1 MTDTDEPSSFSYE
14 VFDRQLNTYYI
25 MCRVLINGWEDYS
38 TQEMNFDIRSLY
50 TKASRLCYMADQ
62 DLALQHN
69 DLTHQRKLAN
79 QEHLEAINQVVLGE
93 LCPFMRDIV
102 EKYRETNIMEGHKS
116 PMFSGQLSF
125 LFPKLK
131 DLLIQDGMTEN
142 NLDELLTN
150 IIFIEKE
157 M

>member
-1 MTDTDEPSSFSYE
+1 MINEITMTDTDEPSSFSYE

-79 QEHLEAINQVVLGE
+79 QEHLED
-93 LCPFMRDIV
+93 R
-102 EKYRETNIMEGHKS
+102 KS
-116 PMFSGQLSF
+116 TRLNSSHLWLSRM
-125 LFPKLK
+125 PSSA
-131 DLLIQDGMTEN
+131 
-142 NLDELLTN
+142 
-150 IIFIEKE
+150 
-157 M
+157 